1 MLKLRQGPWTIISNF
16 ENWETN
22 KSLTAIS
29 EIKQATY
36 GTVSHF

>member
-22 KSLTAIS
+22 SLRDVDQI
-29 EIKQATY
+29 
-36 GTVSHF
+36 